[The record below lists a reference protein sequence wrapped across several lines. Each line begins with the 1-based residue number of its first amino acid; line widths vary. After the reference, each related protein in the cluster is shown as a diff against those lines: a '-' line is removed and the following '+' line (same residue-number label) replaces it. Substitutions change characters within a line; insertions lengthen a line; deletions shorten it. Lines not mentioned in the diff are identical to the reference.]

1 MLLFHKIVITTE
13 NDSEDFIRIRK
24 YLTKNYPFPFIYF
37 KSTSTFTPN
46 QHCAHS
52 GRGGKSHILFYSAT
66 RFPPCIQRKQNK
78 TKKHKKP
85 VFFPCFCLSFPLH
98 NRPKP
103 GFCFF
108 SAAVPALVNVSDDGL
123 VVKSNK

>member
-1 MLLFHKIVITTE
+1 MLPFHRIVKTPE
-13 NDSEDFIRIRK
+13 KVSEDLTRIRK
-24 YLTKNYPFPFIYF
+24 YLTKNYPFPPIYF
-37 KSTSTFTPN
+37 KSTTTFTPT
-46 QHCAHS
+46 QHCAHF
-52 GRGGKSHILFYSAT
+52 GGKNHILLS
-66 RFPPCIQRKQNK
+66 IQQQDFRPVSKGGKKKQ
-78 TKKHKKP
+78 KKP